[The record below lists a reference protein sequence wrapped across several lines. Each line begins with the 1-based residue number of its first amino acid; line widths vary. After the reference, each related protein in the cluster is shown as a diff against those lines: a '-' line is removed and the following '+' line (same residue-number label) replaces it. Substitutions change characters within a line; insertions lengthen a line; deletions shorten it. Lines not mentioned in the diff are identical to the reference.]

1 MGNTTQTETDQTTI
15 KAIGQSK
22 RKEHMLACFS
32 DEMLSV
38 LLNKD
43 LLSMGKS
50 EESVLPKLTPEVLRE
65 LPVLKWMSKVERAI
79 KRRR

>member
-32 DEMLSV
+32 V
-38 LLNKD
+38 
-43 LLSMGKS
+43 
-50 EESVLPKLTPEVLRE
+50 
-65 LPVLKWMSKVERAI
+65 
-79 KRRR
+79 